1 VSRDIL
7 SRYVGI
13 YDVPMLGVWTVSLDG
28 DELKI
33 EMGDGGGKQP
43 VIPQSDTV
51 FVYPPV
57 GGPVRFVSDAQG
69 KVTGFVLTIVEGDL
83 PATKR

>member
-1 VSRDIL
+1 MSRDIL

-33 EMGDGGGKQP
+33 EMADGGGKQA
-43 VIPQSDTV
+43 VIAQSDTV
-51 FVYPPV
+51 FIYPPI
-57 GGPVRFVSDAQG
+57 GGPVQFISDAQG
-69 KVTGFVLTIVEGDL
+69 PGHRLRRHD
-83 PATKR
+83 R